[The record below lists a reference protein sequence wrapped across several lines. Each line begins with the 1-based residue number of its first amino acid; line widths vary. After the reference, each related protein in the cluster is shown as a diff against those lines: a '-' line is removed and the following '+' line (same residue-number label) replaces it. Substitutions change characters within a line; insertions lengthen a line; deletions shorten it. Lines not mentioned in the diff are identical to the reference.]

1 HAMQTSPPSR
11 GTALRPREPPLPAGL
26 ALLPYATLCRSSPPH
41 PRPAGAAPPAP
52 AGEVPSNRKF
62 PCRHQEWPDPRLRGI
77 AVFFIDW
84 YALWYVIIWT
94 VLGVLL
100 VTVAYRLLEALA
112 PIQLRRQI
120 EQGNVAAGFVAAGI
134 FIGAALLCGLLIRR

>member
-52 AGEVPSNRKF
+52 AGEVPSHRKF
-62 PCRHQEWPDPRLRGI
+62 PCRHQEWPDPRLRRT

-84 YALWYVIIWT
+84 YARRYVFIRT
-94 VLGVLL
+94 ALGVLL
-100 VTVAYRLLEALA
+100 VTAAYRLREAPA
-112 PIQLRRQI
+112 PLRLRRQI
-120 EQGNVAAGFVAAGI
+120 QQ
-134 FIGAALLCGLLIRR
+134 

>member
-1 HAMQTSPPSR
+1 MVTFSTSTTGCTGP
-11 GTALRPREPPLPAGL
+11 
-26 ALLPYATLCRSSPPH
+26 CSPPH
-41 PRPAGAAPPAP
+41 PRAAGAAPPAP

-84 YALWYVIIWT
+84 YALWYVFIWT

-120 EQGNVAAGFVAAGI
+120 EQGNVAAGIVAAGI
-134 FIGAALLCGLLIRR
+134 FIGAALLVGLLIRR